1 MAAIETFDHCGF
13 AEQDIPRAWS
23 FYQKILG
30 GEPVRIANLNHNVY
44 EGWPIISFVEMGGH
58 RFELC
63 LAQEL
68 LPDAQRGYPRTGF
81 AVTEENL
88 AKLRKELDEAE
99 IEYEGPITYPD
110 PVPLKETIRVRD
122 PEGNLLE
129 FSTRK

>member
-1 MAAIETFDHCGF
+1 MAGIQTFDHCGF
-13 AEQDIPRAWS
+13 AVQDIPRAWK
-23 FYQKILG
+23 FYAQILG
-30 GEPVRIANLNHNVY
+30 GEPVSIANLNHNVY
-44 EGWPIISFVEMGGH
+44 EGWPIISFVKMGGH

-68 LPDAQRGYPRTGF
+68 LPEAQTGFPRTGF
-81 AVTEENL
+81 SVTEDNF
-88 AKLRKELDEAE
+88 AKLRRELDEAE

-110 PVPLKETIRVRD
+110 PVPLKATIRVRD